1 MALTESGST
10 MRVLIYCLVN
20 ACFLLALSG
29 HARAEAEGAPSVAP
43 SAEVFG
49 KLPFIVGP
57 QVSPNGT
64 RILAQLGIGK
74 QQLLGIVSTTDP
86 AKPPVLIGLSE
97 NELIDFGWV
106 NDDWLFAR
114 LGDQSTIDGYSIY
127 TTRLVGVSADGKTI
141 KPIALREA
149 GQHAQPIWIARD
161 GTPRM
166 LVSMQKS
173 IYEGTD
179 FWPSVV
185 EADVSTG
192 KIKPVVDPVMSI
204 SSWIADGKGQ
214 VRVGVG
220 TDARSGKSR
229 VMYRPNSGSRFETIA
244 RRDAGS
250 DETMMV
256 PFAFS
261 SDGKTAVTY
270 SNHEGF
276 TWLYAL
282 DLTTFALGD
291 KVVGVAG
298 FDLDGATQNVNRDGL
313 EGVSLTSTR
322 PRTVWMSDHMA
333 TMQASLEKALGKD
346 SNPRIISFS
355 NDQKHM
361 IVESGAADQA
371 GLFHYF
377 SAATGQLRPLALRNE
392 ALRMDRLGK
401 VSTIKYKASDGVE
414 IAAVLTV
421 PRDRAAARLPL
432 IVMPHGGPYG
442 VRDSEA
448 FDWWSQ
454 FLATRGYAVVQPN
467 YRGSGGYGR
476 GFEKLGE
483 GQWGTRMQDDL
494 NDVITHLAGTGLA
507 DPGRV
512 CMVGG
517 SYGGYAAMRAAQRDP
532 ARYRCAISYAG
543 VSDLIGMKEY
553 DRGFLYGK
561 LLRAYWKEVAP
572 DLKSVSPLNF
582 PEQFGT
588 PILIMHGAKDKR
600 VPIAQSRKLAERLKS
615 AGKSVVYIEQPK
627 GDHHFTREEDRVQF
641 LQEME
646 AFLKL
651 HNPA

>member
-1 MALTESGST
+1 M
-10 MRVLIYCLVN
+10 
-20 ACFLLALSG
+20 
-29 HARAEAEGAPSVAP
+29 
-43 SAEVFG
+43 FG
-49 KLPFIVGP
+49 KLPFIVAP
-57 QVSPNGT
+57 EISPSGS

-74 QQLLGIVSTTDP
+74 QQVLGIVSTTE
-86 AKPPVLIGLSE
+86 ASKPPVLIGLSD
-97 NELIDFGWV
+97 NELIEFGWV
-106 NDDWLFAR
+106 NDDWLYAR
-114 LGDQSTIDGYSIY
+114 LGDQSVIDGFSVY
-127 TTRLVGVSADGKTI
+127 TTRLVGISADGKTI

-149 GQHAQPIWIARD
+149 GQHAEPIWIAQD
-161 GTPRM
+161 GSPRM
-166 LVSMQKS
+166 LVALQKS

-179 FWPSVV
+179 FWPAVV

-192 KIKPVVDPVMSI
+192 KIKPVVDPILHI
-204 SSWIADGKGQ
+204 STWIADGKGQ

-220 TDARSGKSR
+220 TDPRTGKTR
-229 VMYRPNSGSRFETIA
+229 VMYRPNSESRFETIV

-250 DETMMV
+250 DETLMV

-261 SDGKTAVTY
+261 SDGKSAVTY

-282 DLTTFALGD
+282 DLQTFTIGE

-298 FDLDGATQNVNRDGL
+298 FDLDGATQNLTRDGL
-313 EGVSLTSTR
+313 EGVSLTSNR
-322 PRTVWMSDHMA
+322 PRRIWMSSHMA
-333 TMQASLEKALGKD
+333 TLQASLEKAIGKD
-346 SNPRIISFS
+346 ANPRIISFS
-355 NDQKHM
+355 KDQKHL
-361 IVESGAADQA
+361 IVESGGADQA
-371 GLFHYF
+371 GVFHYF
-377 SAATGQLRPLALRNE
+377 SAVTGQLRPLAHRNDV
-392 ALRMDRLGK
+392 LKMDRLGK

-414 IAAVLTV
+414 ISAVLTV
-421 PRDRAAARLPL
+421 PRDRPATRLPL

-448 FDWWSQ
+448 FDWWAQ

-476 GFEKLGE
+476 AFEKLGE

-494 NDVITHLAGTGLA
+494 NDVVTHLSGIGLA

-517 SYGGYAAMRAAQRDP
+517 SYGGYAAMRAAQRDE

-543 VSDLIGMKEY
+543 VSDLVGMKQY
-553 DRGFLYGK
+553 DQGFLYGK
-561 LLRAYWKEVAP
+561 LSRAFWKEVAQ
-572 DLKSVSPLNF
+572 DLKTVSPLNF
-582 PEQFGT
+582 AEQFGT

-600 VPIAQSRKLAERLKS
+600 VPVAQSRKLAERLKS
-615 AGKSVVYIEQPK
+615 LGKPVVYVEQPK

-641 LQEME
+641 LNEME
-646 AFLKL
+646 AFLKQ